1 MFQYVSAQFLSPPSP
16 LPNPSPSTRSGLV
29 PLPHFPLSPPA
40 PGLLPIL
47 PPSCLPVPHTASL
60 LPLDSQMRVARPTL
74 SASTHE
80 VSGHKPGCWTC
91 FRMCSLEAGTPHPPL
106 VRGQLALLCWN
117 FFGMLKSRGNCSWRH
132 SGRATAW
139 AQVPKRPRT
148 SGTCICT
155 APERAS
161 LPPCPPQSHEERALP
176 CLPFLGGDPSDTK
189 RHELSRILPGHLEL
203 HHMLQPRSDATLQN
217 DKGGASC

>member
-1 MFQYVSAQFLSPPSP
+1 
-16 LPNPSPSTRSGLV
+16 
-29 PLPHFPLSPPA
+29 
-40 PGLLPIL
+40 
-47 PPSCLPVPHTASL
+47 
-60 LPLDSQMRVARPTL
+60 MRVARPPL

-106 VRGQLALLCWN
+106 VRGQLAPLCWN

-132 SGRATAW
+132 SGRAMAW

-161 LPPCPPQSHEERALP
+161 LPPCPPQSHEERPLP
-176 CLPFLGGDPSDTK
+176 CLPFLGGDPSHTK
-189 RHELSRILPGHLEL
+189 KHELSRILPGHLEL